1 MRAARWLCLLALPV
15 NAAALIAA
23 APHRPAKVYSIA
35 INNLAYGPAP
45 ITAHVGD
52 TVQWVNKDM
61 FLHSATAADKSF
73 DVTVKPNTTGAVV
86 LSHAG
91 VISYICRYHP
101 GMKGQI
107 VVQK

>member
-1 MRAARWLCLLALPV
+1 MRPLRLLAVLV
-15 NAAALIAA
+15 GAAGLIAA
-23 APHRPAKVYSIA
+23 APHHPAAKVYSIVV
-35 INNLAYGPAP
+35 NNLAYTPGT

-52 TVQWVNKDM
+52 TVQWVNKDT

-73 DVTVKPNTTGAVV
+73 DVTLKPGATGGLV
-86 LSHAG
+86 LKRAG

>member
-15 NAAALIAA
+15 TAALIAA
-23 APHRPAKVYSIA
+23 APHRPVKVYSIT

-45 ITAHVGD
+45 LAAHVGD
-52 TVQWVNKDM
+52 TVQWINKDL
-61 FLHSATAADKSF
+61 FLHSSTATDKSF
-73 DVTVKPNTTGAVV
+73 DVTIKPNATGAAV
-86 LSHAG
+86 LRHAG